1 MDEEVDLLTDESY
14 AELHLSHRRILVL
27 ITIAGALGALA
38 GATLVNPRFGL
49 GVLTGSILALANYF
63 WQRRSMRR
71 IFEKAARGEK
81 PFFPAFAYIL
91 RYVVLG
97 AVVWSC
103 YVTDALPVIAV
114 VAGLATFAMAIVIEG
129 LIGIFSSRAV
139 GNF

>member
-1 MDEEVDLLTDESY
+1 MDEEVDLLTDESC

-27 ITIAGALGALA
+27 MTIAGASGALA
-38 GATLVNPRFGL
+38 GAALVNPRFGL

-97 AVVWSC
+97 VVVWFC

-129 LIGIFSSRAV
+129 LTGIFSNRADR
-139 GNF
+139 

>member
-1 MDEEVDLLTDESY
+1 MDEEVDLLPDESY
-14 AELHLSHRRILVL
+14 AELRLSHRRILALVA
-27 ITIAGALGALA
+27 IAGALGALA
-38 GATLVNPRFGL
+38 GAALVNPRFGL

-71 IFEKAARGEK
+71 IFEKAARGDK

-97 AVVWSC
+97 VVVWFC